1 MLINMSKTFAS
12 GGSGSVFVGR
22 SKGEREGG
30 WVIVE
35 DKLIVCRTAEPHT
48 LQPRQISLI
57 WHQ

>member
-30 WVIVE
+30 RVGE

-48 LQPRQISLI
+48 LQPLQISLI